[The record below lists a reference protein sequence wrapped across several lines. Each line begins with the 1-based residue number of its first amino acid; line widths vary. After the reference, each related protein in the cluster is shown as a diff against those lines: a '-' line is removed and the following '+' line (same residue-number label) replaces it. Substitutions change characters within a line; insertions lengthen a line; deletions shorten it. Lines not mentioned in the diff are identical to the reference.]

1 MEVLDNL
8 NEESNPEYA
17 GFWIRFVAYLLDG
30 IILSVI
36 IGPIFFMFFAP
47 AAGFASFADDPE
59 AALVFAAGMSG
70 FVMIELIVY
79 LLYFAGMES
88 SKYQATLGK
97 MAIGVIVIDENGNR
111 ISFGRGVGRLLSK
124 ILSGLILYI
133 GFIMA
138 GFDSRKQALHD
149 KIANTLV
156 IYKDR

>member
-8 NEESNPEYA
+8 NEESTPKYA

-30 IILSVI
+30 ILLGLI

-47 AAGFASFADDPE
+47 VAGFASFADDPE
-59 AALVFAAGMSG
+59 AIMAFAAGLSG
-70 FVMIELIVY
+70 FIFIELIIYV
-79 LLYFAGMES
+79 LYFAGMES

-97 MAIGVIVIDENGNR
+97 MALGVIVTDENGNR
-111 ISFGRGVGRLLSK
+111 ISFGRGAGRFLSK
-124 ILSGLILYI
+124 ILSALIFYI

-149 KIANTLV
+149 KIASTFV
-156 IYKDR
+156 IYKD

>member
-8 NEESNPEYA
+8 NESGQVKYA
-17 GFWIRFVAYLLDG
+17 GFWIRFVAYIIDSILLG
-30 IILSVI
+30 II

-59 AALVFAAGMSG
+59 AIAIFAAGMSG
-70 FVMIELIVY
+70 FVVIELVIY

-111 ISFGRGVGRLLSK
+111 ISFGRAVGRLLSK

-149 KIANTLV
+149 KIASTLV
-156 IYKDR
+156 VYKN

>member
-1 MEVLDNL
+1 
-8 NEESNPEYA
+8 
-17 GFWIRFVAYLLDG
+17 
-30 IILSVI
+30 
-36 IGPIFFMFFAP
+36 
-47 AAGFASFADDPE
+47 DPE
-59 AALVFAAGMSG
+59 AIMVFAAGMSG

-111 ISFGRGVGRLLSK
+111 ISFGRGAGRLLSK
-124 ILSGLILYI
+124 ILSAMILYI

-149 KIANTLV
+149 KIASTFV
-156 IYKDR
+156 VYKD

>member
-8 NEESNPEYA
+8 NEDSNPKYA

-36 IGPIFFMFFAP
+36 IGPIFIMFFAP
-47 AAGFASFADDPE
+47 VAGFASFADDPE
-59 AALVFAAGMSG
+59 AIAVFAAGLSG
-70 FVMIELIVY
+70 FIFIELVVY
-79 LLYFAGMES
+79 VFYFAGMES

-97 MAIGVIVIDENGNR
+97 MAVGVMVIDENGNR
-111 ISFGRGVGRLLSK
+111 ISFGRAVGRFLSK
-124 ILSGLILYI
+124 IISAMILYI

-149 KIANTLV
+149 KIASTLV
-156 IYKDR
+156 VYKG

>member
-8 NEESNPEYA
+8 NEENNPKYA

-47 AAGFASFADDPE
+47 VAGFASFADDPE
-59 AALVFAAGMSG
+59 AIIAFAAGMSG
-70 FVMIELIVY
+70 FVIIELVIY
-79 LLYFAGMES
+79 ILYFAGMQS

-97 MAIGVIVIDENGNR
+97 MAVGVMVTDENGNR

-124 ILSGLILYI
+124 ILSALILYI

-138 GFDSRKQALHD
+138 GFDIRKQALHD
-149 KIANTLV
+149 KIASTLV
-156 IYKDR
+156 IYKD

>member
-8 NEESNPEYA
+8 NEDSNPIYA

-36 IGPIFFMFFAP
+36 IGPIFFIFFAP
-47 AAGFASFADDPE
+47 VAGFASFADDPE
-59 AALVFAAGMSG
+59 AIMVFAAGMSG
-70 FVMIELIVY
+70 FVIIELVIY

-97 MAIGVIVIDENGNR
+97 MAIGVIVTDENGNR
-111 ISFGRGVGRLLSK
+111 ISFGRGAGRLLSK
-124 ILSGLILYI
+124 IISAMILYI

-138 GFDSRKQALHD
+138 GFDSRKQSLHD
-149 KIANTLV
+149 KIASTLV
-156 IYKDR
+156 VYKG

>member
-8 NEESNPEYA
+8 NEEITPNYA

-47 AAGFASFADDPE
+47 AAGFASLADDPE
-59 AALVFAAGMSG
+59 AVAIFAAGMTG
-70 FVMIELIVY
+70 FVIIELVVY

-97 MAIGVIVIDENGNR
+97 MAIGVIVTDENGDR
-111 ISFGRGVGRLLSK
+111 ITFGRGVGRLLSK

-149 KIANTLV
+149 KIASTLV
-156 IYKDR
+156 VYKA